1 MATAAAHHIAAR
13 TWLVFAYWCDVK
25 VAGWRFVIR
34 SDDGSP
40 ACRQLTDND
49 REEGHSIGVW
59 LTVAEACHAYRG
71 GDVVFTDH
79 HNTDNEGGN

>member
-1 MATAAAHHIAAR
+1 MATTTAHHIAER
-13 TWLVFAYWCDVK
+13 TWLLQANWADVN
-25 VAGWRFVIR
+25 AIGWRFVIR
-34 SDDGSP
+34 SKDDPDAG
-40 ACRQLTDND
+40 RQPYGTTSQ
-49 REEGHSIGVW
+49 HSIGVW